1 MVNADDIYLVVSTIA
16 ITHEVPAVSKVNVKE
31 LEQFLSPPITVGVGL
46 EGSMIGCQRE
56 QIEIVT
62 ANVKTD
68 VRDLSGQKD
77 FSGSKVGTIL
87 NYFVTN
93 FGLKVNSYGVNFGL
107 RVSCSAPR
115 KWMIENILSSRI
127 SEKTGRKLV
136 GGAAAVS
143 LEAEGKTWNMK
154 FESVDDEKLAVD
166 FNASKKTVELPG
178 ADVLSGELK
187 TQWEL
192 LVKFLGDLGL

>member
-1 MVNADDIYLVVSTIA
+1 MVNVDDIYLVMSTVA
-16 ITHEVPAVSKVNVKE
+16 ITHEIPELKNVNIKE
-31 LEQFLSPPITVGVGL
+31 LEQFLSPPITVGAGP
-46 EGSMIGCQRE
+46 EGSIIGSQRE
-56 QIEIVT
+56 QIEIIT
-62 ANVKTD
+62 ANVKTN

-77 FSGSKVGTIL
+77 FAGSKVGMIL

-93 FGLKVNSYGVNFGL
+93 CGLKVNSYGVNFVL
-107 RVSCSAPR
+107 RVSCLAPGQ
-115 KWMIENILSSRI
+115 WIMENILSSRI

-136 GGAAAVS
+136 SGAAAVS
-143 LEAEGKTWNMK
+143 LEAERKTWNIR
-154 FESVDDEKLAVD
+154 FESGDDNKLAVD
-166 FNASKKTVELPG
+166 FNASEKTVELPG

>member
-1 MVNADDIYLVVSTIA
+1 MVNVDDIYLVMSTIA
-16 ITHEVPAVSKVNVKE
+16 ITHEVPAAKNVNVKE
-31 LEQFLSPPITVGVGL
+31 LEQFLSPPITVGAGL
-46 EGSMIGCQRE
+46 EGSIIGSQRE
-56 QIEIVT
+56 RIEITT
-62 ANVKTD
+62 ANVKTN

-77 FSGSKVGTIL
+77 FAESKVGMIL

-93 FGLKVNSYGVNFGL
+93 FGLKVNSYGVNFIL
-107 RVSCSAPR
+107 RVSCSAPGQ
-115 KWMIENILSSRI
+115 WIMENILSPRI

-136 GGAAAVS
+136 SGAAAVS
-143 LEAEGKTWNMK
+143 LEAERKTWNIR
-154 FESVDDEKLAVD
+154 FESIDDNKLAVD
-166 FNASKKTVELPG
+166 FNASEKTVELPG

>member
-1 MVNADDIYLVVSTIA
+1 MVNVDDIYLVMSTIA
-16 ITHEVPAVSKVNVKE
+16 ITHEVPAAKNVNVKE
-31 LEQFLSPPITVGVGL
+31 LEQFLDPPITVGVGP
-46 EGSMIGCQRE
+46 EGSIIGSQRE

-62 ANVKTD
+62 ANVKTN

-77 FSGSKVGTIL
+77 FAGSKVGMIL

-93 FGLKVNSYGVNFGL
+93 FGLKVNSYGVNFML
-107 RVSCSAPR
+107 RVSCSAPG
-115 KWMIENILSSRI
+115 KWIMENILSSRI

-136 GGAAAVS
+136 SGAAAVS
-143 LEAEGKTWNMK
+143 LEAERKTWNIR
-154 FESVDDEKLAVD
+154 FESVDDNKLAVD
-166 FNASKKTVELPG
+166 FNASEKTVELPG

>member
-1 MVNADDIYLVVSTIA
+1 LVNVDDIYLVMSTVA
-16 ITHEVPAVSKVNVKE
+16 IMHEVPAVKNVNVKE
-31 LEQFLSPPITVGVGL
+31 LEQFLSPPITVGAGL
-46 EGSMIGCQRE
+46 EGSIIGSQRE
-56 QIEIVT
+56 RIEIIT
-62 ANVKTD
+62 ANVKTS

-77 FSGSKVGTIL
+77 FAGSKVGMIL

-93 FGLKVNSYGVNFGL
+93 FGLKVNSYGVNFML
-107 RVSCSAPR
+107 RVSCSAPGQ
-115 KWMIENILSSRI
+115 WIMENMLSSRI

-136 GGAAAVS
+136 SGAAAVS
-143 LEAEGKTWNMK
+143 LEAERKTWNIR
-154 FESVDDEKLAVD
+154 FESVDDNKLAVD
-166 FNASKKTVELPG
+166 FNASEKTVELPG